1 MRAHDLIVTKDY
13 GTGEAIIQARI
24 VKEDTRHALA
34 LSDELRGKEIDLEI
48 KAHRNRRSLDA
59 NAYAWVLINRIA
71 EKIGQSP
78 TAVYR
83 STIRDVAGNNDIFTM
98 KNEAVEKF
106 IGGWQ
111 KNGLGWNAE
120 ILAEAKTPGY
130 THVVACY
137 GSSTYDTAQ
146 MSRLIGLLVSECKEL
161 SIETRPPQ
169 EIEALMS
176 AWGKK

>member
-1 MRAHDLIVTKDY
+1 MRAHDLVVTKDY

-130 THVVACY
+130 THVVAYY

-146 MSRLIGLLVSECKEL
+146 MSRLIDLLVSECKEL

-176 AWGKK
+176 AWRKK

>member
-83 STIRDVAGNNDIFTM
+83 STIRDVAGNSDPFTM
-98 KNEAVEKF
+98 KSEVVDKF
-106 IGGWQ
+106 IGAWQ
-111 KNGLGWNAE
+111 KHGLGWIAE
-120 ILAEAKTPGY
+120 VLAEAKTPGY
-130 THVVACY
+130 THVVAYY
-137 GSSTYDTAQ
+137 GSSVYDTAQ
-146 MSRLIGLLVSECKEL
+146 MARLIDLLIEDCKEL
-161 SIETRPPQ
+161 
-169 EIEALMS
+169 EIEYLPPREIERMLS
-176 AWGKK
+176 KWG